1 MHTLLQLDKE
11 ITAAARKLAAATRT
25 RCPVRIEEARQALE
39 RLVQKQRQLLTAH
52 PR

>member
-1 MHTLLQLDKE
+1 MTTLSQLDKE
-11 ITAAARKLAAATRT
+11 ITAAARKLAAAART

-39 RLVQKQRQLLTAH
+39 RLIQKQQLLTIQ